1 MSLLETKS
9 LTIGYQ
15 SGQNNPKVLQ
25 KDINLLLQ
33 PGEIVSLMGQN
44 GVGKTTFIKTITR
57 LLPALGGEVR
67 LDSKN
72 LFTIS
77 DKDLAKKVSVVLT
90 EKPFSL
96 NISVIELIALGRH
109 PYSNWLGVLSS
120 EDKQKVEWAINETHV
135 NYIAN
140 KKLYELSDG
149 QLQKV
154 MIARALAQETDIII
168 LDEPAAHLDLYNKI
182 EVMLLLRAIAKTGKG
197 ILISTHDMQV
207 STQLSDKLWLFNF
220 NEPVL
225 EGNPEDLILSGQLE
239 KTLYL
244 QDYGYDMIHGSVR
257 LSQNIIAEIE
267 LQGEKEMVFW
277 TEQALSRNDFKSV
290 SESDIKISCKQSLWV
305 LKTHE
310 MEKECASIAQLLVEL
325 KKISNKNQSRN
336 D

>member
-9 LTIGYQ
+9 LAIGYH
-15 SGQNNPKVLQ
+15 SGQNEPKVLQ
-25 KDINLLLQ
+25 KDINLSLQ

-57 LLPALGGEVR
+57 LLPSLGGEVR
-67 LDSKN
+67 LDGKN
-72 LFTIS
+72 LIAIS

-109 PYSNWLGVLSS
+109 PYSNWLGVLSAK
-120 EDKQKVEWAINETHV
+120 DKEMIEWAINETHI

-140 KKLYELSDG
+140 KKLFELSDG

-182 EVMLLLRAIAKTGKG
+182 EVMLLLRAIVKTGKG

-220 NEPVL
+220 NEPVI

-257 LSQNIIAEIE
+257 LSQNCIAEIE
-267 LQGEKEMVFW
+267 LQGEKEVVFW

-290 SESDIKISCKQSLWV
+290 SESDIKISCKHLLWV

-310 MEKECASIAQLLVEL
+310 LEKECTSIAQL
-325 KKISNKNQSRN
+325 ISEVQTITNKNQSPN